1 VRGKRRD
8 APAASAIVAIRARKA
23 GSISAYEPVQEHD
36 SSGHC
41 EYPALALADLPNNKE
56 ICMKLSMYQASVTAF
71 TRQLNNLVAIL
82 DKAAAHADAKKIDPK
97 VLINSRLF
105 PDMFSLLRQIQIA
118 TDTARGGAAR
128 LAGVEVP
135 AQEDNE
141 TTFPEL
147 VARIRKTVSY
157 LETLKAE
164 QFEGSEDR
172 TVTWQTRSSTKTM
185 QGLPYLQ
192 NHLLPNLYF
201 HITTA
206 YDILRHSGVE
216 LGKQDFLGKP

>member
-1 VRGKRRD
+1 
-8 APAASAIVAIRARKA
+8 
-23 GSISAYEPVQEHD
+23 
-36 SSGHC
+36 
-41 EYPALALADLPNNKE
+41 
-56 ICMKLSMYQASVTAF
+56 MKLSMYQASVTAF
-71 TRQLNNLVAIL
+71 TRQLNNLLAIL

-105 PDMFSLLRQIQIA
+105 PDMFPLVRQIQIA

-135 AQEDNE
+135 AQEDTE

-147 VARIRKTVSY
+147 AARIRKTVSY

-172 TVTWQTRSSTKTM
+172 TVSWQTRSSTKTM

>member
-1 VRGKRRD
+1 
-8 APAASAIVAIRARKA
+8 
-23 GSISAYEPVQEHD
+23 
-36 SSGHC
+36 
-41 EYPALALADLPNNKE
+41 
-56 ICMKLSMYQASVTAF
+56 MKLSMYQASVTAF

-82 DKAAAHADAKKIDPK
+82 DKGAAHADAKKIDPK

-105 PDMFSLLRQIQIA
+105 PDMFPLVRQIQIA
-118 TDTARGGAAR
+118 TDAARGCAAR

-147 VARIRKTVSY
+147 VARIRKTVAY

-164 QFEGSEDR
+164 QFDGSEDR
-172 TVTWQTRSSTKTM
+172 TITWQTRSSTKTM

-192 NHLLPNLYF
+192 NHILPNLYF

-206 YDILRHSGVE
+206 YNILRHSGVE

>member
-1 VRGKRRD
+1 
-8 APAASAIVAIRARKA
+8 
-23 GSISAYEPVQEHD
+23 
-36 SSGHC
+36 
-41 EYPALALADLPNNKE
+41 
-56 ICMKLSMYQASVTAF
+56 MYQASVSAF
-71 TRQLNNLVAIL
+71 IRQLNNLVAIL
-82 DKAAAHADAKKIDPK
+82 DKAAAHADARKIDPK

-105 PDMFSLLRQIQIA
+105 PDMFPLVRQIQLA

-128 LAGVEVP
+128 LAAVEVP
-135 AQEDNE
+135 AQEDTE

-164 QFEGSEDR
+164 QFEGAEDR
-172 TVTWQTRSSTKTM
+172 TVSWQTRSSTKTM

-192 NHLLPNLYF
+192 NHVLPNLYF

-206 YDILRHSGVE
+206 YNILRHSGVE

>member
-1 VRGKRRD
+1 
-8 APAASAIVAIRARKA
+8 
-23 GSISAYEPVQEHD
+23 
-36 SSGHC
+36 
-41 EYPALALADLPNNKE
+41 
-56 ICMKLSMYQASVTAF
+56 MKLSMYQASVTAF
-71 TRQLNNLVAIL
+71 TRQLNNLAAIL

-105 PDMFSLLRQIQIA
+105 PDMFPLVRQVQIA
-118 TDTARGGAAR
+118 TDAARGGAAR

-135 AQEDNE
+135 AQEDTE

-157 LETLKAE
+157 LETLKPE

-172 TVTWQTRSSTKTM
+172 TVSWQTRSSTKSM

-192 NHLLPNLYF
+192 NHILPNLYF

-206 YDILRHSGVE
+206 YNILRHSGVE

>member
-1 VRGKRRD
+1 
-8 APAASAIVAIRARKA
+8 
-23 GSISAYEPVQEHD
+23 
-36 SSGHC
+36 
-41 EYPALALADLPNNKE
+41 
-56 ICMKLSMYQASVTAF
+56 MKLSMYQASVTAF
-71 TRQLNNLVAIL
+71 TRQLNNLLAIL

-105 PDMFSLLRQIQIA
+105 PDMFPLVRQIQIA

-135 AQEDNE
+135 AQEDTE

-206 YDILRHSGVE
+206 YNILRHSGVE

>member
-1 VRGKRRD
+1 
-8 APAASAIVAIRARKA
+8 
-23 GSISAYEPVQEHD
+23 
-36 SSGHC
+36 
-41 EYPALALADLPNNKE
+41 
-56 ICMKLSMYQASVTAF
+56 MKLSMYQASVSAF
-71 TRQLNNLVAIL
+71 TRQLNNLLAIL

-105 PDMFSLLRQIQIA
+105 PDMFPLVRQIQIA

-135 AQEDNE
+135 AQEDTE

-147 VARIRKTVSY
+147 MARIRKSISY

-172 TVTWQTRSSTKTM
+172 TVSWQTRSSTKTM

>member
-1 VRGKRRD
+1 
-8 APAASAIVAIRARKA
+8 
-23 GSISAYEPVQEHD
+23 
-36 SSGHC
+36 
-41 EYPALALADLPNNKE
+41 
-56 ICMKLSMYQASVTAF
+56 MKLSMYQASATAF

-105 PDMFSLLRQIQIA
+105 PDMFPLLRQIQIA

-164 QFEGSEDR
+164 QFEDSEDR

>member
-1 VRGKRRD
+1 
-8 APAASAIVAIRARKA
+8 
-23 GSISAYEPVQEHD
+23 
-36 SSGHC
+36 
-41 EYPALALADLPNNKE
+41 
-56 ICMKLSMYQASVTAF
+56 MKLSMYQASVTAF

>member
-1 VRGKRRD
+1 
-8 APAASAIVAIRARKA
+8 
-23 GSISAYEPVQEHD
+23 
-36 SSGHC
+36 
-41 EYPALALADLPNNKE
+41 
-56 ICMKLSMYQASVTAF
+56 MKLSMYQASVTAF
-71 TRQLNNLVAIL
+71 TRQLNNLLAIL

-105 PDMFSLLRQIQIA
+105 PDMFPLVRQIQIA

-135 AQEDNE
+135 AQEDTE

>member
-1 VRGKRRD
+1 
-8 APAASAIVAIRARKA
+8 
-23 GSISAYEPVQEHD
+23 
-36 SSGHC
+36 
-41 EYPALALADLPNNKE
+41 
-56 ICMKLSMYQASVTAF
+56 MKISMYQASVSAF
-71 TRQLNNLVAIL
+71 IRQLNNLVAIL
-82 DKAAAHADAKKIDPK
+82 DKAAAHADARKIDPK

-105 PDMFSLLRQIQIA
+105 PDMFPLVRQIQLA

-128 LAGVEVP
+128 LAAVEVP
-135 AQEDNE
+135 AQEDTE

-164 QFEGSEDR
+164 QFEGAEDR
-172 TVTWQTRSSTKTM
+172 TVSWQTRSSTKTM

-192 NHLLPNLYF
+192 NHVLPNLYF

-206 YDILRHSGVE
+206 YNILRHSGVE

>member
-1 VRGKRRD
+1 
-8 APAASAIVAIRARKA
+8 
-23 GSISAYEPVQEHD
+23 
-36 SSGHC
+36 
-41 EYPALALADLPNNKE
+41 
-56 ICMKLSMYQASVTAF
+56 MKLSMYQASVTAF

-105 PDMFSLLRQIQIA
+105 PDMFPLVRQIQIA
-118 TDTARGGAAR
+118 TDAARGGAAR

-135 AQEDNE
+135 AQEDTE

-157 LETLKAE
+157 LETLNAQ
-164 QFEGSEDR
+164 QFDGSEDR
-172 TVTWQTRSSTKTM
+172 IITWQTRSSTKTM

-192 NHLLPNLYF
+192 NHILPNLYF
-201 HITTA
+201 HITTT
-206 YDILRHSGVE
+206 YNILRHSGVE
-216 LGKQDFLGKP
+216 LGKQDFLGKS

>member
-1 VRGKRRD
+1 MRRD
-8 APAASAIVAIRARKA
+8 APAASMMPAIRAA
-23 GSISAYEPVQEHD
+23 ALCPVISDPPLKIMTHGGISGTLRSALEVVQQK
-36 SSGHC
+36 GT
-41 EYPALALADLPNNKE
+41 
-56 ICMKLSMYQASVTAF
+56 CMKLTMYQASVTAF
-71 TRQLNNLVAIL
+71 ARQLNNLAAIL
-82 DKAAAHADAKKIDPK
+82 EKGAAHAEAKKIDPK

-105 PDMFSLLRQIQIA
+105 PDMFPLARQVQIA
-118 TDTARGGAAR
+118 TDTARAGAAR
-128 LAGVEVP
+128 LAAVEVP

-141 TTFPEL
+141 TTFAEL
-147 VARIRKTVSY
+147 VARVRKTISY

-185 QGLPYLQ
+185 RGMPYLQ

-201 HITTA
+201 HITTT

-216 LGKQDFLGKP
+216 LGKMDFLGKS

>member
-1 VRGKRRD
+1 
-8 APAASAIVAIRARKA
+8 
-23 GSISAYEPVQEHD
+23 
-36 SSGHC
+36 
-41 EYPALALADLPNNKE
+41 
-56 ICMKLSMYQASVTAF
+56 MKLSMYQASVTAF

-82 DKAAAHADAKKIDPK
+82 NKGAAHADAKKIDPK

-105 PDMFSLLRQIQIA
+105 PDMFPLVRQIQIA
-118 TDTARGGAAR
+118 TEAARGGAAR

-147 VARIRKTVSY
+147 VARIRKTVAY

-164 QFEGSEDR
+164 QFDGSEDR
-172 TVTWQTRSSTKTM
+172 TITWQTRSSTKTM

-192 NHLLPNLYF
+192 NHILPNLYF

-206 YDILRHSGVE
+206 YNILRHSGVE

>member
-1 VRGKRRD
+1 
-8 APAASAIVAIRARKA
+8 
-23 GSISAYEPVQEHD
+23 
-36 SSGHC
+36 
-41 EYPALALADLPNNKE
+41 
-56 ICMKLSMYQASVTAF
+56 MKLSMYQASVTAF
-71 TRQLNNLVAIL
+71 TRQLNNLLAIL

-105 PDMFSLLRQIQIA
+105 PDMFPLVRQIQIA

-135 AQEDNE
+135 AQEDTE

-192 NHLLPNLYF
+192 NHLVPNLYF
-201 HITTA
+201 NITTA

>member
-1 VRGKRRD
+1 
-8 APAASAIVAIRARKA
+8 
-23 GSISAYEPVQEHD
+23 
-36 SSGHC
+36 
-41 EYPALALADLPNNKE
+41 
-56 ICMKLSMYQASVTAF
+56 MKLSMYQASVTAF
-71 TRQLNNLVAIL
+71 TRQLNNLLAIL

-105 PDMFSLLRQIQIA
+105 PDMFPLVRQIQIA

-135 AQEDNE
+135 AQEDTE

-192 NHLLPNLYF
+192 NHLVPNLYF

>member
-1 VRGKRRD
+1 
-8 APAASAIVAIRARKA
+8 
-23 GSISAYEPVQEHD
+23 
-36 SSGHC
+36 
-41 EYPALALADLPNNKE
+41 
-56 ICMKLSMYQASVTAF
+56 MKLSMYQASVTAF
-71 TRQLNNLVAIL
+71 TRQLNNLLAIL

-105 PDMFSLLRQIQIA
+105 PDMFPLVRQIQIA

-128 LAGVEVP
+128 LAGVDVP

-164 QFEGSEDR
+164 RFEGSEDR